1 MKIDEIRNFKKYV
14 EGGSFNNGF
23 LDKLADRYSQQNS
36 SSISTF
42 DIIFSSNR
50 VNELIKDGI
59 SYKCVVDYG
68 NLPSKANVKSAQ
80 RSFHHEVWTK
90 RNDNIRTGDIVEFSH
105 DPLIDKKTFIIMNT
119 LKTRDQYD
127 LNVMQITQGT
137 LKWLN
142 SSGVIKE
149 TPFTQKS
156 TSSAYPL
163 EEDKIMI
170 LSKERRNILVQA
182 NEDTLGIDKGQRFIF
197 DRRCWK
203 VVGFDGLTTGL
214 LELTVEEDQIHS
226 SIDNLALRIADYNG
240 KVTDYKVLVLNG
252 STNSLALDDTLQ
264 LNIRVTNRGF
274 DIPSP
279 LLHFSSSDDS
289 IATVSETGLIQAVGK
304 GEVIVHIT
312 YKDVSSSININ
323 VTDRRTYNYTLDI
336 IGSDEVK
343 ISKSQKYQVSFFNNG
358 EPISDTAKFSL
369 TSLDGT
375 PTQLATLKP
384 LDNTTCEI
392 TAGKAIGKI
401 VLNVSNQNGLI
412 TNKKEIKIKSLI

>member
-1 MKIDEIRNFKKYV
+1 MKIDEIRNLKKFV
-14 EGGSFNNGF
+14 EGGTYNGSI
-23 LDKLADRYSQQNS
+23 DKLADRYSQQNS

-50 VNELIKDGI
+50 VNELFKDGI

-105 DPLIDKKTFIIMNT
+105 DPLKEKKTFIIMNT
-119 LKTRDQYD
+119 LQTRDQYD

-142 SSGVIKE
+142 SFGAIKE

-182 NEDTLGIDKGQRFIF
+182 NDDTLGIDKGQRFIF

-203 VVGFDGLTTGL
+203 TVGFNGLTEGL
-214 LELTVEEDQIHS
+214 LELTLEEDQINS
-226 SIDNLALRIADYNG
+226 STDNVELRIADYYS
-240 KVTDYKVLVLNG
+240 KIAQYEVLVLNG
-252 STNSLALDDTLQ
+252 SANSLFLDDTLQ
-264 LNIRVTNRGF
+264 LNIRVTNRGL
-274 DIPSP
+274 DIPTP
-279 LLHFSSSDDS
+279 LLHFSSSNENVVS
-289 IATVSETGLIQAVGK
+289 VSESGLVQAIGK
-304 GEVIVHIT
+304 GEAIVFIT
-312 YKDVSSSININ
+312 HKDASSSININ

-336 IGSDEVK
+336 TGSDDIK
-343 ISKSQKYQVSFFNNG
+343 IGRSQKYQVSFFNNG
-358 EPISDTAKFSL
+358 EPISDIATFSL

-375 PTQLATLKP
+375 PTQLATLKS
-384 LDNTTCEI
+384 LDNVTCEI
-392 TAGKAIGKI
+392 TAGKAIGRI
-401 VLNVSNQNGLI
+401 VLHVSNQNGLI